1 MFDLKVCLVHSSRH
15 CRVIMLWFKFDVAG
29 FLFVCFFQFV
39 LHCKHIF
46 FFYHVF
52 TEPTFV
58 SASWV
63 QRKDDP
69 DNEKIYVFFRE
80 KNSDHNR
87 EADPLI
93 SRVARVCKVW

>member
-1 MFDLKVCLVHSSRH
+1 MWQAFC
-15 CRVIMLWFKFDVAG
+15 
-29 FLFVCFFQFV
+29 FVLGGFQFA
-39 LHCKHIF
+39 LHCKHF
-46 FFYHVF
+46 FFFFFKSFYRVF

-93 SRVARVCKVW
+93 SRIARVCKVW